1 MKAEQL
7 WKLSGLK
14 GDYEAW
20 RFGEAADELAGLVV
34 KGIKTATSSS
44 YLNYPA
50 EGGKVPEAGDHSIIL
65 NSKDEAVCIIE
76 TIRVDILPFKEV
88 GETFAYLEGE
98 DDRSLASWQRVH
110 EAFFT
115 KELKRINKEFD
126 KDIPVVCEVFRLI
139 RTAF

>member
-1 MKAEQL
+1 MKAEQR
-7 WKLSGLK
+7 WELSGLE

-20 RFGEAADELAGLVV
+20 KFGEAADALADLVV
-34 KGIKTATSSS
+34 RGIKTATSSS
-44 YLNYPA
+44 YLKYLA
-50 EGGKVPEAGDHSIIL
+50 EGEKVPEAGDHSIIL

-88 GETFAYLEGE
+88 DEAFAYLEGE
-98 DDRSLASWQRVH
+98 DDRSLASWRRVH

-115 KELKRINKEFD
+115 KELKRINEEFNE
-126 KDIPVVCEVFRLI
+126 DIPVVCEVFRLI